1 MPPPCRSE
9 DTKAMRILVACE
21 FSGIVREAFRAKG
34 HDAWSCDLL
43 ESEDDSWYHFQE
55 DALAV
60 AARGLCV
67 REVTTPSREWCRGS
81 GKNDPGRPAVDYHK
95 IYEPWDMMIAH
106 PPCTY
111 LCRAGWHWV
120 NKPDCD
126 TLPLKGEPR
135 RRAAME
141 AREFF
146 LKLWNCNIPLIAVE
160 NPRPICH
167 VNLPKSSQVIQPWQ
181 FGHGEV
187 KETHLWL
194 KGLPPL
200 RPTKIVPGREA
211 IVHKM
216 PPGPKRKQNRE
227 RTYQGIAKAM
237 ADQWPAPSPN
247 R

>member
-1 MPPPCRSE
+1 LRV
-9 DTKAMRILVACE
+9 LVACE
-21 FSGIVREAFRAKG
+21 FSGVVRRAFRALG

-43 ESEDDSWYHFQE
+43 PAEDGSPFHLRGDVFYALRQE
-55 DALAV
+55 VNALFF
-60 AARGLCV
+60 
-67 REVTTPSREWCRGS
+67 
-81 GKNDPGRPAVDYHK
+81 KNLKKHK
-95 IYEPWDMMIAH
+95 RWDLLIAH

-120 NKPDCD
+120 NKPDCNV
-126 TLPLKGEPR
+126 LPLKGEPR

-146 LKLWNCNIPLIAVE
+146 LKLLNADIPRIAVE

-167 VNLPKSSQVIQPWQ
+167 VELPPSSQKIQPWQ

-200 RPTKIVPGREA
+200 APTSIVAGREA
-211 IVHKM
+211 VVHKM

-227 RTYQGIAKAM
+227 RTYEGIARAM
-237 ADQWPAPSPN
+237 AEQWGNPMNDPMF
-247 R
+247 